1 MHPFTN
7 AVPIPVR
14 VREGFDFLSGVLL
27 RYRTGKPYL
36 KILVHLGSYGWLQV
50 VSCKVPPKSFFAI
63 IAFRLVYSTYGVSLR
78 GYVSAAEPYRTMVP
92 EGLTLNSIRTY
103 FVFMN
108 ACVFSY

>member
-36 KILVHLGSYGWLQV
+36 KIIVHLGAYGWLQV

-63 IAFRLVYSTYGVSLR
+63 TDLL
-78 GYVSAAEPYRTMVP
+78 
-92 EGLTLNSIRTY
+92 GL
-103 FVFMN
+103 
-108 ACVFSY
+108 